1 MSKKVVERLKAE
13 LKTKIL
19 ETSDFRGDDAVVVA
33 PADWRAVAELL
44 RNDAECAMDHF
55 VDLTAVDYP
64 ERADLPRFDVILMVR
79 SMAKK
84 HRIRVKT
91 RIAEDE
97 SLASLITVWEGAN
110 WAEREVFDMFGIAF
124 TGHPDLRR
132 ILMYDEFVGHP
143 LRKDYPIAQTQPL
156 VAYRDVPGTGKQAP
170 FGADEGQPWSRID
183 WNERLHGRDLQVS
196 PAIGV
201 QQHQR
206 PSLSEGPEYAR
217 STPGGPKRV
226 PSED

>member
-13 LKTKIL
+13 FQAKIL
-19 ETSDFRGDDAVVVA
+19 ETSDFRGDDSVVVA
-33 PADWRAVAELL
+33 PSDWQAVAAFLKS
-44 RNDAECAMDHF
+44 DPDCQMDHF

-64 ERADLPRFDVILMVR
+64 ERTSQPRFDVILMMR

-91 RIAEDE
+91 RVGEDD
-97 SLASLITVWEGAN
+97 SLPSLITIWEGVN
-110 WAEREVFDMFGIAF
+110 WAEREVWDMFGIKI
-124 TGHPDLRR
+124 TGHPDMRR

-143 LRKDYPIAQTQPL
+143 LRKDYAIQDTQPL
-156 VAYRDVPGTGKQAP
+156 VPYRDVPGTEKLPP
-170 FGADEGQPWSRID
+170 FGADEGTPWSRVD
-183 WNERLHGRDLQVS
+183 WNERLHGRDVQVS

-206 PSLSEGPEYAR
+206 PTLSEGPEY
-217 STPGGPKRV
+217 STHKRA